1 MLNKVD
7 TKTAKSMLSMTAG
20 QMLNKQQKTMK
31 LPKDKK
37 AFCGKLCM
45 PR

>member
-1 MLNKVD
+1 MINKVD
-7 TKTAKSMLSMTAG
+7 TQTAKRMLSMAPG
-20 QMLNKQQKTMK
+20 QMQEKQQKSMK